1 MKKNKLIQNK
11 KTKEKRELKQWQKR
25 AQFYLKQV
33 AKALIILIVVYM
45 PIDVINNLIN
55 NLALT
60 LADQTNVS
68 YFADSAKLNYMTTI
82 ASGIFLLGI
91 YAIFFR
97 INWSFDKYQIQK
109 TEKEARK

>member
-1 MKKNKLIQNK
+1 MENRLIQNK
-11 KTKEKRELKQWQKR
+11 KPKEKRELKEWQKR
-25 AQFYLKQV
+25 VQFYLKQV
-33 AKALIILIVVYM
+33 AKSLIILIVVYM

-82 ASGIFLLGI
+82 ASGIFLLGL

-97 INWSFDKYQIQK
+97 MNWSFSKHEENK
-109 TEKEARK
+109 K